1 MISINGGVD
10 PEICL
15 GQSTNLTAAGGSTY
29 VWSTSATSTSISV
42 SPTDTT
48 NYSVIGTDA
57 NGCIGYDTISVIVN
71 PLPVVFAG
79 NDTAYCAGDS
89 VTLSGSGASTY
100 TWNNGVA
107 NGVPFVP
114 TIPDVSITINHDF
127 ETSSNGW
134 SNTYTYSFVFG
145 KEHLLWVDLK
155 REILVMLF
163 F

>member
-1 MISINGGVD
+1 M
-10 PEICL
+10 
-15 GQSTNLTAAGGSTY
+15 Y
-29 VWSTSATSTSISV
+29 W
-42 SPTDTT
+42 
-48 NYSVIGTDA
+48 
-57 NGCIGYDTISVIVN
+57 YDTISVIVN

-114 TIPDVSITINHDF
+114 TIPDVSTTIVNHDF

-134 SNTYTYSFVFG
+134 SNTNTYSSCIWERTSSLGRFETGNSGYAF
-145 KEHLLWVDLK
+145 LLRPHNNYGL
-155 REILVMLF
+155 L
-163 F
+163 